1 VLLPSWD
8 LVSSGIAEDVVYLL
22 SAIESGTT
30 KIWAEDVKF
39 SDNDENLLFKKI
51 LLMIIAHLADIDIY
65 VFVKYFCQ
73 FYFINFE
80 KKYIY
85 YYKREIKK
93 KYTKTFL
100 NLFVKYD
107 FSGIKDSISK
117 HILSKTFI
125 FKFYKEHIN
134 RKFFN
139 PF

>member
-1 VLLPSWD
+1 MYKLKIKYMTRFLTQYRGLRYSFKRQILRGQYCVINLRIRNDITALILAGIVALPSWD

-30 KIWAEDVKF
+30 KIWTEDVKF

-80 KKYIY
+80 KNIYI
-85 YYKREIKK
+85 
-93 KYTKTFL
+93 L
-100 NLFVKYD
+100 L
-107 FSGIKDSISK
+107 
-117 HILSKTFI
+117 
-125 FKFYKEHIN
+125 
-134 RKFFN
+134 
-139 PF
+139 